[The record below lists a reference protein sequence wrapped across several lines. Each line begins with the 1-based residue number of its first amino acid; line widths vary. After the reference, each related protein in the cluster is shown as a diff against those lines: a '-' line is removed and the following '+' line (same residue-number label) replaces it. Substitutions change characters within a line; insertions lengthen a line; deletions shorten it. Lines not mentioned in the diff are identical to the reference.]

1 MTATSHGPLHR
12 RGAGVAAAVAGVVGA
27 LGLAGCGIQSTS
39 MKVVG
44 AAPSLQAANDVTGT
58 GNPSGS
64 GQNQYELYFF
74 REHKLTPVVRYASQ
88 PVTQE
93 LIFAALIKGPDTTDT
108 ADGYTSTIPGGL
120 SIVSYTA
127 RDQQWNYQ
135 YSLPLNQAAKA
146 EIVCSIQADLNA
158 PAVGTWTASPSQSG
172 ESDQQFWNSCFD
184 FSDDYGAPAYLPNL
198 GTASAS
204 ATGSADGSSGN

>member
-1 MTATSHGPLHR
+1 MNATSHRPLHR
-12 RGAGVAAAVAGVVGA
+12 RGMGVAAAVAGMVGT

-44 AAPSLQAANDVTGT
+44 TAPTLQAANDVTGT
-58 GNPSGS
+58 GIPGS
-64 GQNQYELYFF
+64 GNNEYQLYFF
-74 REHKLTPVVRYASQ
+74 RAHRLTPVVRYSNQ

-93 LIFAALIKGPDTTDT
+93 LILAALIKGPDSTDT
-108 ADGYTSTIPGGL
+108 ADGYTSAIPGGL

-135 YSLPLNQAAKA
+135 YSLPLDLAAKA
-146 EIVCSIQADLNA
+146 EIVCSVQEDLNA
-158 PAVGTWTASPSQSG
+158 PAVGSWSSSG
-172 ESDQQFWNSCFD
+172 DQFWNQCYD
-184 FSDDYGAPAYLPNL
+184 FTEDFGAPAYVNL

-204 ATGSADGSSGN
+204 PSGSADGSSGN